1 MKPNESL
8 LKAHLEGAA
17 FLAGVDC
24 GRWGLH
30 SVADLTFPVIW
41 VRGDRR
47 LVQAGRVYLRFDT
60 SEYPQQAPTA
70 CPWDITTNEKL
81 APGLW
86 PKGASAA
93 TVFNPA
99 WNASALYAPC
109 DRVAM
114 KGHEANWK
122 GLCPQWWWQPTFTIV
137 VYLEF
142 VHVCLNPAD
151 HES

>member
-8 LKAHLEGAA
+8 LKAHLEGAP

-24 GRWGLH
+24 GKWSLH
-30 SVADLTFPVIW
+30 SVGDLTFPVIW
-41 VRGDRR
+41 VRGDTR

-60 SEYPQQAPTA
+60 SGYPQQAPTG
-70 CPWDITTNEKL
+70 CPWDVSKNCKL

-86 PKGASAA
+86 PKGASAS

-99 WNASALYAPC
+99 WKDDALYAPC

-114 KGHEANWK
+114 QGHDTWR
-122 GLCPQWWWQPTFTIV
+122 GLCPQWWWQPSFTIG

-151 HES
+151 YAS